1 MKYIKIV
8 SQILILY
15 GFVLIGNWLR
25 DFLHLPLSGS
35 IIGLLLLLA
44 ALSLKIYKL
53 EWIESGAYFL
63 LAYLPL
69 YFIPAT
75 VGVMNYWHVFAG
87 IGFLLIPITM
97 GSTLLAMWVSS
108 TTSQSLERKSAKRKE
123 QVPCK

>member
-8 SQILILY
+8 LQVLVLY
-15 GFVLIGNWLR
+15 GFVFIGNWLQ
-25 DFLHLPLSGS
+25 DFLNVPLSGS

-44 ALSLKIYKL
+44 ALSLKIYRL

-87 IGFLLIPITM
+87 IGFWLIPITM
-97 GSTLLAMWVSS
+97 ISTLLTMWISS
-108 TTSQSLERKSAKRKE
+108 TVSQFFSRKSAEKE
-123 QVPCK
+123 AELL

>member
-8 SQILILY
+8 WQIVILY

-75 VGVMNYWHVFAG
+75 VGVMNYWHIFEG

-97 GSTLLAMWVSS
+97 VSTLLTMWVSS
-108 TTSQSLERKSAKRKE
+108 TTSQSLYRKSANSKG
-123 QVPCK
+123 QISCK

>member
-8 SQILILY
+8 LQIVILY

-25 DFLHLPLSGS
+25 DLLHLPLSGS

-75 VGVMNYWHVFAG
+75 VGVMNYWHVFVG
-87 IGFLLIPITM
+87 IGFLLIPITIV
-97 GSTLLAMWVSS
+97 STLLAMWVSG
-108 TTSQSLERKSAKRKE
+108 TTSQSLARKSAKSKE
-123 QVPCK
+123 QVRCE